1 MNMSFAANKTPV
13 EGIKERGTSYLE
25 KLILQI
31 LILILMINDTENRGK
46 NLMNQII
53 LISIIIAQIIMMLML
68 DNVKLNVEYH

>member
-1 MNMSFAANKTPV
+1 MNMSFATNKTPV

-68 DNVKLNVEYH
+68 NNVKFNVEYH